1 MLLVLIKYVTAQS
14 LVMHVRSVKL
24 VKLTAKKNWL
34 SVSKKKQLGIKIV
47 LLSFY
52 GRLDIY
58 IPQIKIKLF
67 NSKFIWGDRLLKIQ
81 Y

>member
-1 MLLVLIKYVTAQS
+1 
-14 LVMHVRSVKL
+14 
-24 VKLTAKKNWL
+24 
-34 SVSKKKQLGIKIV
+34 GIKIV

-52 GRLDIY
+52 GRLNIY
-58 IPQIKIKLF
+58 IPQIKIKLL